1 MKTSVDG
8 LEFKHPNT
16 SRVYLIGFKPYNLKA
31 QYSAVFFLDDNLLP
45 VLILW
50 LKLFTDW
57 LEYCVIS

>member
-31 QYSAVFFLDDNLLP
+31 QYSAVFFSGWQFASCADIVVKALHRLAR
-45 VLILW
+45 VLC
-50 LKLFTDW
+50 
-57 LEYCVIS
+57 Y